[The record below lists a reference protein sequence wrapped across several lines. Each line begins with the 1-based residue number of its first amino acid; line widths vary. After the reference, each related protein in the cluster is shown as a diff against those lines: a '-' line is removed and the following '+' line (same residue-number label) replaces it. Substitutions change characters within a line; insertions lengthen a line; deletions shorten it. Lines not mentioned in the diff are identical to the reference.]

1 MDAISR
7 AIYWMGDPKR
17 GVNDRSV
24 AFIKEMNAGLH
35 SLNPTAILVAE
46 DSTNFLKVTAPVE
59 YDGLGFDYKWD
70 MGFMNDTLDYFRLKP
85 VYRPANYDKLAFSMQ
100 YFYNELYLLVFHM
113 MKLSMEKQRSSRKC
127 GAIMSRNSRR
137 QEPYMP
143 ILYPS
148 GQETEFYGQ

>member
-17 GVNDRSV
+17 GINDRSV

-70 MGFMNDTLDYFRLKP
+70 MGFMNDTLDYFRP
-85 VYRPANYDKLAFSMQ
+85 EAGIQTGKL
-100 YFYNELYLLVFHM
+100 
-113 MKLSMEKQRSSRKC
+113 
-127 GAIMSRNSRR
+127 
-137 QEPYMP
+137 
-143 ILYPS
+143 
-148 GQETEFYGQ
+148 